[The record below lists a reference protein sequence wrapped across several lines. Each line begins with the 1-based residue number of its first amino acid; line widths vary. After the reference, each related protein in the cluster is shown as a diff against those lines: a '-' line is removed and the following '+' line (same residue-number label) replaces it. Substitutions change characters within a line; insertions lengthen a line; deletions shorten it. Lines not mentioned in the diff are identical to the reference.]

1 MIFRNMLMFQ
11 LCLIALIFAILCWI
25 GCSFLGP
32 IRLTDHRPVAF
43 WIIPAS
49 LFALVYYSYAL
60 FTEFS
65 GNPDIDRCVA
75 DCCCDFRAG
84 APDGLFHHHRNDVS
98 VLYGHRSRCG
108 LEQHSILARLNRTD
122 RTASGPSVLIQQ
134 NVQSRSILCTTQ
146 PLPKFGLFEGPR
158 HARQQLE
165 VIAVGADRGEN

>member
-1 MIFRNMLMFQ
+1 MARLTPDREALLSEGERRMIFRNMLMFQ

-65 GNPDIDRCVA
+65 GNPDIDRLWRIVA
-75 DCCCDFRAG
+75 ATFALVPLMVYFTITG
-84 APDGLFHHHRNDVS
+84 MMFLFFTVTEVDVALS
-98 VLYGHRSRCG
+98 NIPFWPG
-108 LEQHSILARLNRTD
+108 
-122 RTASGPSVLIQQ
+122 
-134 NVQSRSILCTTQ
+134 
-146 PLPKFGLFEGPR
+146 
-158 HARQQLE
+158 
-165 VIAVGADRGEN
+165 

>member
-1 MIFRNMLMFQ
+1 MARLTPDREALLSEGERRMIFRNMLMFQ

-65 GNPDIDRCVA
+65 GNPDIDRWWRIVA
-75 DCCCDFRAG
+75 ATFALVPLMVYFTITG
-84 APDGLFHHHRNDVS
+84 MMFLFFTVTEVDVALS
-98 VLYGHRSRCG
+98 
-108 LEQHSILARLNRTD
+108 
-122 RTASGPSVLIQQ
+122 
-134 NVQSRSILCTTQ
+134 NV
-146 PLPKFGLFEGPR
+146 PFWPG
-158 HARQQLE
+158 
-165 VIAVGADRGEN
+165 